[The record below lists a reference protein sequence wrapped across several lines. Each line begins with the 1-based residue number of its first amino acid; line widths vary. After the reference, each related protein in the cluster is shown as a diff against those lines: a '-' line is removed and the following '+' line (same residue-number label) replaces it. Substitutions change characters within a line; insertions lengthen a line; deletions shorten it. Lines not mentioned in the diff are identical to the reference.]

1 MPLMAVIANYIAHS
15 MFAPPD
21 SVRRYDNDLPQTD
34 EMPQRIALVALP
46 FLGMYKPF
54 GMLIAIGMGGC
65 RVATHGAALWKAG
78 EKREW
83 GTLSHEAMQTALA
96 VIAMAATMFHFT
108 LGTAV
113 TTGADVCAGMVRAY
127 QHASKQ
133 EYDKALEELLQV
145 VGGILQLAIMA
156 TGAWEIIVV
165 SALLQA
171 LISLL
176 QCRSELK
183 QGRYLEATAK
193 ALLSVI
199 RLHQAKGHWHCLQ
212 RRKVLLASEEL
223 KQFVEAIHKGREA
236 EHLVEDPLG
245 NLQAAAAQR
254 KVVFSNGQNKRIDFG
269 SHFHGYGKE
278 VVKGANLCFR
288 TKRVNGNEVVELDLR
303 INHVFRAK
311 LEGLLVRLKQMDPGQ
326 MNELLTVFHSHA
338 TGIRI
343 EKTVFPVGSQN
354 FGSAQRIVFE
364 GIGSITV
371 GGSSLYPNLHG
382 RMLIQ
387 MDAGQSIFAMHEML
401 SILDLD
407 DALRTSS
414 QDDLMRMKLGLLFRT
429 FFPREALP
437 FERSESF
444 FKLSIPELKEE
455 MIKRVPG
462 MQSVIDDYLDK
473 MELREILPGRMRYA
487 IPGLADLARAKGAT
501 ALTAAVTSSNKLDA
515 IGSVL
520 KMGLLSSDVR
530 FTNGIQVNGASS
542 GYDFY
547 TGGSDSVFTQLATQK
562 PFESYYGSPY
572 KFLISLDALETGT
585 YQYFYDEFGSRETD
599 HSYSPYLTRPG
610 ISEFLD
616 AASLHPLNGGHEIMI
631 KERIPPSLI
640 QGIVAESQTYKTALL
655 EHLYQVGLIT
665 NETIFG
671 VPVDE
676 FVTVASQT

>member
-1 MPLMAVIANYIAHS
+1 MAVIANYVAHS
-15 MFAPPD
+15 IFAPPD
-21 SVRRYDNDLPQTD
+21 SVRRYDNDLPPTD

-54 GMLIAIGMGGC
+54 GMAIALGMGGC
-65 RVATHGAALWKAG
+65 RVATHGAALGKAWEKG
-78 EKREW
+78 ER
-83 GTLSHEAMQTALA
+83 GTLSQEAMQTALA
-96 VIAMAATMFHFT
+96 VIAIAATMFHFT

-113 TTGADVCAGMVRAY
+113 TTGADVCAGIVRAY
-127 QHASKQ
+127 QHARKQ
-133 EYDKALEELLQV
+133 EYEKALEELLQV
-145 VGGILQLAIMA
+145 TGGILQFAIMA
-156 TGAWEIIVV
+156 TGSWEIIVV
-165 SALLQA
+165 SSLLQA

-183 QGRYLEATAK
+183 QGRGRYLEATAK

-199 RLHQAKGHWHCLQ
+199 RLHQANGHWHSLQ
-212 RRKVLLASEEL
+212 RRNALLGLMEF
-223 KQFVEAIHKGREA
+223 KQLTEAVRRGREV

-245 NLQAAAAQR
+245 NLQGAVAHR
-254 KVVFSNGQNKRIDFG
+254 KIIFSNAQNKPIDFG

-288 TKRVNGNEVVELDLR
+288 TKQVNGKEVVELDLR

-311 LEGLLVRLKQMDPGQ
+311 LEGLLDRLKQMDPGQ

-343 EKTVFPVGSQN
+343 EKALFPVGSQN
-354 FGSAQRIVFE
+354 FGPAQRIVFE

-371 GGSSLYPNLHG
+371 GGSSFYPNLHG

-387 MDAGQSIFAMHEML
+387 MDPGQSIFAMHEML

-407 DALRTSS
+407 DALRISS

-437 FERSESF
+437 FERSEEF
-444 FKLSIPELKEE
+444 FKLPIPELQEE

-462 MQSVIDDYLDK
+462 MQSVLNDYLDK

-520 KMGLLSSDVR
+520 KMGLLSSDIR
-530 FTNGIQVNGASS
+530 FTNRIQESGASS
-542 GYDFY
+542 NYDFY

-572 KFLISLDALETGT
+572 KFLISLEALETGT

-599 HSYSPYLTRPG
+599 DSYSPYFTRPG
-610 ISEFLD
+610 IGEFLD

-631 KERIPPSLI
+631 KERVPPSLI
-640 QGIVAESQTYKTALL
+640 QGIVAESATYKTALL
-655 EHLYQVGLIT
+655 EHLYRAGLVT
-665 NETIFG
+665 NETILG
-671 VPVDE
+671 VPVDQ
-676 FVTVASQT
+676 FVTVASET